1 MMKKT
6 FLFILLFCF
15 LGTVV
20 LNAQD
25 KEKNKRKV
33 GSIRVGYHSA
43 SQVLDGEKPDGSD
56 SHNSFYL
63 GFSRDTKI
71 IPVLWF
77 GSGVE
82 YFQNGVNY
90 SDDTKRL
97 MHTISVPID
106 LKVKLGP
113 VYALTGFAANFVVSE
128 KLKTES
134 SSSTLPEGEKSNW
147 FDAPFF
153 LGAGIKIAFV
163 SVEARYH
170 WGTIEARNSLYNQYL
185 QIGAAFTF

>member
-1 MMKKT
+1 MKWLCIT
-6 FLFILLFCF
+6 AVCF
-15 LGTVV
+15 LGALVV
-20 LNAQD
+20 NAQD
-25 KEKNKRKV
+25 KGKDNGKV
-33 GSIRVGYHSA
+33 GSIRAGYHSA
-43 SQVLDGEKPDGSD
+43 SMVLDGEKPDGSD

-71 IPVLWF
+71 IPLLWF

-90 SDDTKRL
+90 ADDTKRIL
-97 MHTISVPID
+97 HTLSVPVD

-113 VYALTGFAANFVVSE
+113 VYGLTGFAANFVVSE
-128 KLKTES
+128 KIKTDNS
-134 SSSTLPEGEKSNW
+134 STTLPEGEKSNW

-153 LGAGIKIAFV
+153 IGAGVKILFV

-170 WGTIEARNSLYNQYL
+170 WGTFEARNSLYNQYL
-185 QIGAAFTF
+185 QVGASFTF